1 MKNRVLAGL
10 LAAASI
16 AGCVAGG
23 KMPMTAEEFRKM
35 APGAFLVKTESY
47 EVNRSLKQVA
57 AAFQK
62 RAPECLTQRIRMS
75 ERSATHSLLVV
86 TSYKPTVVVG
96 SERAELHLQQRH
108 DQGVVKV
115 YDEPPD
121 GRYIIVADAYPVS
134 GNRTRI
140 ELIGPSKGYD
150 VVYRAIN
157 GWATGENMGCPDMTK
172 IG

>member
-1 MKNRVLAGL
+1 MKNRVLTGL
-10 LAAASI
+10 LAAACV

-23 KMPMTAEEFRKM
+23 KQPMSAEEFRKV
-35 APGAFLVKTESY
+35 APGAFLMKSESY

-62 RAPECLTQRIRMS
+62 RAPECLSQTIRMT
-75 ERSATHSLLVV
+75 ERSATHSLVVV
-86 TSYKPTVVVG
+86 TTYKPTVVVG
-96 SERAELHLQQRH
+96 ADRAELHLQRRH
-108 DQGVVKV
+108 DKGVVKV

-121 GRYIIVADAYPVS
+121 GHYILVVDAYPAGS
-134 GNRTRI
+134 GRTRI
-140 ELIGPSKGYD
+140 QLIGVSKGHD

-157 GWATGENMGCPDMTK
+157 GWATGDNMGCPDMTK